1 MRDFIREIKKIEC
14 EKLIFSFSKLSIEM
28 FRQKKCTLPVDVAFQ
43 YHGMSRRFTTIV
55 SAWDLLGIEYLA
67 VLHSNDFHHA
77 QKVVPIE
84 QLINLYHKYEN
95 DHSIAPALKTTNTDT
110 IFRALMGMTAEQF
123 QFQDLRWV
131 FEKFNR
137 DYYILHAAKFE
148 HRVSI
153 NVDDITKKVFG
164 LSVEDYISILILIL
178 GLCIKSPTPLSAYE
192 ENESLI
198 QRAIYSKPNI
208 EKVIQHYS
216 CTYKELRA
224 NSLGKQLLY
233 SKPFVFT
240 QRSRSYIASSLF
252 LVTMAVGNGLYWLAR
267 DYYFEQKTQEFTNEF
282 GLLFEDYIKELCDLY
297 CKKVNGEF
305 YLQD

>member
-1 MRDFIREIKKIEC
+1 M
-14 EKLIFSFSKLSIEM
+14 
-28 FRQKKCTLPVDVAFQ
+28 
-43 YHGMSRRFTTIV
+43 
-55 SAWDLLGIEYLA
+55 
-67 VLHSNDFHHA
+67 
-77 QKVVPIE
+77 
-84 QLINLYHKYEN
+84 
-95 DHSIAPALKTTNTDT
+95 
-110 IFRALMGMTAEQF
+110 
-123 QFQDLRWV
+123 
-131 FEKFNR
+131 
-137 DYYILHAAKFE
+137 
-148 HRVSI
+148 
-153 NVDDITKKVFG
+153 
-164 LSVEDYISILILIL
+164 

-267 DYYFEQKTQEFTNEF
+267 DYYFEQKLKSLQMNLDCFLKIILKNYAI
-282 GLLFEDYIKELCDLY
+282 YIV
-297 CKKVNGEF
+297 KK
-305 YLQD
+305 